1 MHDMETNISGKDPL
15 REKRYLCNHGV
26 ETTEMYVVRMPNELK
41 WIIQGP
47 MPIFCTN
54 SDAFKFTVNTSFY
67 YYN

>member
-1 MHDMETNISGKDPL
+1 M
-15 REKRYLCNHGV
+15 V

-41 WIIQGP
+41 WIRYGP

-54 SDAFKFTVNTSFY
+54 SDAFKFTVNKFFY